1 MAVKLY
7 LRTRTQTIEKQIA
20 QYEIRNKY
28 PGFLLLLRER
38 TLVAAGH
45 LVAKIWEPTRIYLL
59 GGVVEYKIVP
69 VVRIGT
75 KYAGEL
81 HAREA
86 LL

>member
-1 MAVKLY
+1 M
-7 LRTRTQTIEKQIA
+7 
-20 QYEIRNKY
+20 
-28 PGFLLLLRER
+28 LLLRER

-45 LVAKIWEPTRIYLL
+45 LAAKILEPTRIYLS